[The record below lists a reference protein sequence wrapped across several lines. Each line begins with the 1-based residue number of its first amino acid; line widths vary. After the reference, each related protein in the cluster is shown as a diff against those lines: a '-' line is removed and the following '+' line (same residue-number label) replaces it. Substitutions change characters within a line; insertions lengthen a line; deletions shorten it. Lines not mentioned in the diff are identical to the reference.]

1 MGPRL
6 ADQPGG
12 STLHLALGRYLT
24 HAVVLLVAMVVSS
37 FASVDRNLP
46 ASFAL
51 RLGAVNAEGLVGGE
65 GGSVGQ
71 VSLGRTSTIIK
82 PIAVP
87 TSAPKP
93 HTASVYTVGDGDS
106 LQTLAA
112 RFGVSESAIRW
123 SNYSLLRRTDS
134 NVAKGQQLVIPPVEG
149 IVVTIQDGDTAAS
162 LAAKYQTDPQAI
174 VDFNYLRDPVWL
186 PAGVAIVIPAGKG
199 PDFEKPPAP
208 PPAPIRT
215 SYVSA
220 RPTGSAYSV
229 SAGGPSAG
237 SYGNRF
243 AYGYC
248 TWYVASRIPVPWLGN
263 AWEWFGQAQAYG
275 WATGQTPRAGAIMVT
290 WESGYG
296 HVAIVERVNADG
308 SWTVSEMNF
317 VGWGIVDQRTI
328 FPGHVPLI
336 GFIYH

>member
-1 MGPRL
+1 M
-6 ADQPGG
+6 
-12 STLHLALGRYLT
+12 ALGRYLT
-24 HAVVLLVAMVVSS
+24 HAVVLVVAMLVAS

-46 ASFAL
+46 TSFAL

-65 GGSVGQ
+65 GGSVGT

-87 TSAPKP
+87 TAAPKP

-106 LQTLAA
+106 LASLAA

-123 SNYSLLRRTDS
+123 SNYSLLKRTDS
-134 NVAKGQQLVIPPVEG
+134 NVAAGQQLVIPPIEG
-149 IVVTIQDGDTAAS
+149 VVVTIQDGDTAAS
-162 LAAKYQTDPQAI
+162 LASKYQADPQAI
-174 VDFNYLRDPVWL
+174 VDFNYLRDPVSL
-186 PAGVAIVIPAGKG
+186 PAGVTIVIPGGKG

-215 SYVSA
+215 TYAAPRSSG
-220 RPTGSAYSV
+220 TGYAV
-229 SAGGPSAG
+229 SAGGPAAG
-237 SYGNRF
+237 GYGNRF

-296 HVAIVERVNADG
+296 HVAIVERVNPDG

-317 VGWGIVDQRTI
+317 VGWGVVDQRTI
-328 FPGHVPLI
+328 APGHVPLI

>member
-1 MGPRL
+1 M
-6 ADQPGG
+6 
-12 STLHLALGRYLT
+12 ALGRYLT
-24 HAVVLLVAMVVSS
+24 HAVVLLVALFVSS

-51 RLGAVNAEGLVGGE
+51 RLGAVNAEGLVGAE

-82 PIAVP
+82 PISVP
-87 TSAPKP
+87 TSAPKS
-93 HTASVYTVGDGDS
+93 HAASTYTVADGEN
-106 LQTLAA
+106 LKALAA

-123 SNYSLLRRTDS
+123 SNFGSLKRTDS
-134 NVAKGQQLVIPPVEG
+134 DVSNGQQVVIPPVDG
-149 IVVTIQDGDTAAS
+149 IVVTVQGGDTAAT
-162 LAAKYQTDPQAI
+162 LGAKYQVDPQVI
-174 VDFNYLRDPVWL
+174 VDFNYLRDPVSL
-186 PAGVAIVIPAGKG
+186 PVGASLVIPGGRG
-199 PDFEKPPAP
+199 PDFEKPPP

-215 SYVSA
+215 SYVG
-220 RPTGSAYSV
+220 TGSYGSGYSV
-229 SAGGPSAG
+229 TPGGPSAG
-237 SYGNRF
+237 GYGNRF

-248 TWYVASRIPVPWLGN
+248 TWYVASRISVPWLGN
-263 AWEWFGQAQAYG
+263 AWEWFSQAQAFG
-275 WATGQTPRAGAIMVT
+275 WPTGQSPRAGAIMVT

-317 VGWGIVDQRTI
+317 IGWGIVDQRTI
-328 FPGHVPLI
+328 SPGRVPLI

>member
-1 MGPRL
+1 ML
-6 ADQPGG
+6 
-12 STLHLALGRYLT
+12 
-24 HAVVLLVAMVVSS
+24 VSS

-51 RLGAVNAEGLVGGE
+51 RLGAVNAEGLVSGE

-93 HTASVYTVGDGDS
+93 HTASIYTVGDGEN
-106 LQTLAA
+106 LQALAA
-112 RFGVSESAIRW
+112 KFGISESAIRW
-123 SNYSLLRRTDS
+123 SNYGALKRTD
-134 NVAKGQQLVIPPVEG
+134 VDVTKGEQLVIPPVDG
-149 IVVTIQDGDTAAS
+149 IVVTVQDGDTAAT
-162 LAAKYQTDPQAI
+162 LAAKYQVDPQTI
-174 VDFNYLRDPVWL
+174 VNFNYLRNPNSLPV
-186 PAGVAIVIPAGKG
+186 GVAIVIPGGHG
-199 PDFEKPPAP
+199 PDFEKPAPP

-215 SYVSA
+215 SYAST
-220 RPTGSAYSV
+220 RSSGSGYSV
-229 SAGGPSAG
+229 TTGGPSAG
-237 SYGNRF
+237 GYGNRF

-275 WATGQTPRAGAIMVT
+275 WPTGQSPRAGAIMVT

-296 HVAIVERVNADG
+296 HVAFVERVNPDG
-308 SWTVSEMNF
+308 SWVVSEMNF
-317 VGWGIVDQRTI
+317 VAWGVVDQRTI
-328 FPGHVPLI
+328 YPGRVPLI